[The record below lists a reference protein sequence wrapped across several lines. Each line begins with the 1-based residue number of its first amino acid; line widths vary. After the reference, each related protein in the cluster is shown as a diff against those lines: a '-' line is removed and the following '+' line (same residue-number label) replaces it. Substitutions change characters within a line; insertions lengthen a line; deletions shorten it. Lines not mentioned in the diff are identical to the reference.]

1 MNNKNFPFYQKCK
14 TLLDRYDDLN
24 HKLTYEQDKISQQDQ
39 VGLKREFKNL
49 EDIADILQEYTSIIN
64 EYREYE
70 EILKANADE
79 ELVCFAK
86 EEMPGL
92 NHKIKEFDEKVK
104 TALLPKD
111 ESDASN
117 VILEV
122 RAGTGGDEA
131 SLFAMELFHMY
142 SRYCDDKKWKFEIMD
157 ISSNEQGGYKE
168 ASVGISGK
176 NVFGTLKFESGTHR
190 VQRVPK
196 TESKGRV
203 HTSAVTVAVL
213 PEPEE
218 IEINIADNEL
228 RIDIYRASG
237 NGGQCVNTT
246 DSAVRLTHIPTG
258 IIVIQ
263 QDEKSQHKN
272 KAKAMRVLKARL
284 FELEREKQSTAMS
297 SARNSQIGSGDRSEK
312 IRTYNFSQ
320 DRITDHRVGL
330 SLNNINAFMQGE
342 DLDEIIEQL
351 KINEVEEY
359 FKGEE

>member
-1 MNNKNFPFYQKCK
+1 
-14 TLLDRYDDLN
+14 
-24 HKLTYEQDKISQQDQ
+24 
-39 VGLKREFKNL
+39 
-49 EDIADILQEYTSIIN
+49 
-64 EYREYE
+64 
-70 EILKANADE
+70 
-79 ELVCFAK
+79 
-86 EEMPGL
+86 
-92 NHKIKEFDEKVK
+92 
-104 TALLPKD
+104 
-111 ESDASN
+111 
-117 VILEV
+117 
-122 RAGTGGDEA
+122 
-131 SLFAMELFHMY
+131 
-142 SRYCDDKKWKFEIMD
+142 MD

-203 HTSAVTVAVL
+203 HTSAATVAVL

-218 IEINIADNEL
+218 IEINIPDNEL
-228 RIDIYRASG
+228 RVDIYRASG

-246 DSAVRLTHIPTG
+246 DSAVRLTHLPTG
-258 IIVIQ
+258 IVVIQ

-284 FELEREKQSTAMS
+284 FELEREKQNSAMS
-297 SARNSQIGSGDRSEK
+297 NVRNSQIGSGDRSEK

-330 SLNNINAFMQGE
+330 SLNNINSFMQGE
-342 DLDEIIEQL
+342 DLDKIIEQL

-359 FKGEE
+359 FRGEE